1 MNKTLKILL
10 IIFSTT
16 ILLTGIT
23 YASIKIY
30 ERIKGQATM
39 TPTFTEEIGNT
50 DMNSIWIG
58 SFQIGWNEL
67 LNKIGGEV
75 KFEDGSSK
83 LADELNKKSFTKDMI
98 SPDNYY
104 VKVEKTTPKLKE
116 IIIDD
121 ISKKFKIQDL
131 SILNKM
137 NFQTRS
143 ESYTIYSMLSKK
155 FEFIDPFDKLAEGKF
170 SDYQEKVEY
179 FGINNASDKRLGNN
193 VEVLFYNN
201 KDDLSVK
208 LNTNGKDEIIL
219 YKTKN
224 AESFNDLY
232 QEISDKSNKYNGEK
246 IFTENDELKIP
257 YINVET
263 AINYGELCGRII
275 KGTNGMYIANAL
287 QNVKFN
293 LNEKGGNLTSE
304 AGITSE
310 YLSENE
316 ETRYF
321 YFNDNFVLFMKEK
334 DKSKPYLALKINDL
348 NILVQKKD

>member
-1 MNKTLKILL
+1 MNKVLKVLL
-10 IIFSTT
+10 IIISTAF
-16 ILLTGIT
+16 ILTGIA
-23 YASIKIY
+23 YASIKIN
-30 ERIKGQATM
+30 EKIKGQATI
-39 TPTFTEEIGNT
+39 TPTFTGEIGNT

-75 KFEDGSSK
+75 KFEEGSSK
-83 LADELNKKSFTKDMI
+83 LAEELNKKVFTKDMI
-98 SPDNYY
+98 SSDSYY
-104 VKVEKTTPKLKE
+104 VKVEKTTPKLKG
-116 IIIDD
+116 IIIND
-121 ISKKFKIQDL
+121 INKKFKIQDL

-137 NFQTRS
+137 NFQTTG
-143 ESYTIYSMLSKK
+143 ESYTIYSMLSKE
-155 FEFIDPFDKLAEGKF
+155 FEFINPFDKLGEAKF
-170 SDYQEKVEY
+170 SDYQKSVEY
-179 FGINNASDKRLGNN
+179 FGINNASDKRLDSN

-201 KDDLSVK
+201 KDDFSVK
-208 LNTNGKDEIIL
+208 LNTKGNDEVIL

-224 AESFNDLY
+224 VKSFNDFY
-232 QEISDKSNKYNGEK
+232 QEILDKSSKYNGEK
-246 IFTENDELKIP
+246 FFSENDELKIP

-263 AINYGELCGRII
+263 AINYDELCGRFI

-316 ETRYF
+316 KTRYF
-321 YFNDNFVLFMKEK
+321 YFNDNFVLLMKEK
-334 DKSKPYLALKINDL
+334 DKSMPYFALKIDDL
-348 NILVQKKD
+348 TNLVQKN